1 MTHII
6 PMATHTVPAATH
18 AVPEATHAVPA
29 ATRAVPAAT
38 CAIPATRAVPVG
50 LPLPPARVSKQKG
63 SVPDVLEASARF

>member
-6 PMATHTVPAATH
+6 PVATHTI
-18 AVPEATHAVPA
+18 PA

-38 CAIPATRAVPVG
+38 HIVPATCAVPVG

-63 SVPDVLEASARF
+63 SVPDVLEASAMAPRF